1 MECRQDKSKHNQ
13 TNDSQNIANRSIFGG
28 IFDEAM
34 LLGAKGL
41 ILIIIISGFAVTVLS
56 VISKF
61 TGLLDVISQELPD
74 Y

>member
-1 MECRQDKSKHNQ
+1 MEKLCLSRWRLRIKEKNKL
-13 TNDSQNIANRSIFGG
+13 GG

-41 ILIIIISGFAVTVLS
+41 ILIIIIAGFAVSVLS

-61 TGLLDVISQELPD
+61 TALIETITQELPD

>member
-1 MECRQDKSKHNQ
+1 MEKVCLNHWCSRLKKKDKL
-13 TNDSQNIANRSIFGG
+13 GG

-41 ILIIIISGFAVTVLS
+41 ILIIIIAGFAVSVLS

-61 TGLLDVISQELPD
+61 TSLIETLTQELPD

>member
-1 MECRQDKSKHNQ
+1 MEKILQSHW
-13 TNDSQNIANRSIFGG
+13 RSRIKEKDRMGG

-41 ILIIIISGFAVTVLS
+41 ILIIIIAGFAVSVLS

-61 TGLLDVISQELPD
+61 TALIETITQELPD

>member
-1 MECRQDKSKHNQ
+1 MEKMVRY
-13 TNDSQNIANRSIFGG
+13 SQSQIKEKGRLGG

-41 ILIIIISGFAVTVLS
+41 ILIIIIAGFAVSVLS

-61 TGLLDVISQELPD
+61 TTLLETITQELPD